1 MPDLD
6 FESVF
11 RRAAA
16 RAQETA
22 DRNRSEVAQARA
34 ALDADGRLLGVL
46 DHSPQLQASIL
57 REAIARAW
65 EGRFGRA
72 STHLQEFIELRRLA
86 ARAYARSRHPG
97 LREAWF
103 DAAARTANA
112 YRIAG
117 RHEEAGRVLWRLEAI
132 ERFTGPRGLTS
143 DTMRA
148 IQERGVR
155 RLGFLATLERARGNY
170 SEALRIA
177 NWTVAK
183 VRLVPNPPN
192 LAAAYSR
199 RAAIRVDYA
208 LELVGDERLQMLDEA
223 HKDIRKCLDNT
234 ADATVAA
241 GPIASLA
248 LWRARSGE
256 PFEQLC
262 SYLESYMGE
271 RPLPEAIALRLAWA
285 RALAVAP
292 ESLADADTGL
302 AQCCQRFHELER
314 PTDAG
319 IVVLDRIR
327 IRYEAGVP
335 LGIVQLVLEAKA
347 RLRAAELTP
356 ETNRVLDALWARALL
371 EARRGPLRAMALAPH
386 LEAAHRALSRP

>member
-1 MPDLD
+1 LVDH
-6 FESVF
+6 
-11 RRAAA
+11 
-16 RAQETA
+16 
-22 DRNRSEVAQARA
+22 ARA
-34 ALDADGRLLGVL
+34 ALAADDRRLVGVL
-46 DHSPQLQASIL
+46 DHPPRLQAAIL
-57 REAIARAW
+57 QEAIARAW
-65 EGRFGRA
+65 DGRFGRA
-72 STHLQEFIELRRLA
+72 SAHLEEFIELRRLA

-103 DAAARTANA
+103 EAAARTANA

-117 RHEEAGRVLWRLEAI
+117 RYEEAARALQRLAEI

-148 IQERGVR
+148 IQERGAR
-155 RLGFLATLERARGNY
+155 RLGFQATLERARGNY
-170 SEALRIA
+170 SEALWIA

-183 VRLVPNPPN
+183 LRLVPNPPG
-192 LAAAYSR
+192 LALAYSER
-199 RAAIRVDYA
+199 SAVRLELA
-208 LELVGDERLQMLDEA
+208 LELSGDERLQMLDEA
-223 HKDIRKCLDNT
+223 QKDIRKCMDNAIDGT
-234 ADATVAA
+234 IAA

-262 SYLESYMGE
+262 SYLDSYMGE
-271 RPLPEAIALRLAWA
+271 RPLPEAIALRISWA
-285 RALAVAP
+285 RALALAP
-292 ESLADADTGL
+292 TSLSEADVGLAD
-302 AQCCQRFHELER
+302 CYQRFNELER

-356 ETNRVLDALWARALL
+356 ETNRVLDALWARTLL
-371 EARRGPLRAMALAPH
+371 EARQGTLRRGLGQH
-386 LEAAHRALSRP
+386 LEAAHRALARA

>member
-22 DRNRSEVAQARA
+22 ERNRSVVAQARA
-34 ALDADGRLLGVL
+34 ALDADGRLVGVL
-46 DHSPQLQASIL
+46 EHPPQLQAAIL

-65 EGRFGRA
+65 DGRFGRA
-72 STHLQEFIELRRLA
+72 SAHLEEFIELRRQA

-103 DAAARTANA
+103 EAAARAANA

-117 RHEEAGRVLWRLEAI
+117 RYEEAARALSRLAAI
-132 ERFTGPRGLTS
+132 EGFTGPRGLTS
-143 DTMRA
+143 DTIRA
-148 IQERGVR
+148 IQERAAR
-155 RLGFLATLERARGNY
+155 RISFLVSLERARGNY
-170 SEALRIA
+170 ERALSLA
-177 NWTVAK
+177 NWEVAK
-183 VRLVPNPPN
+183 RRLLTDPRGLAMAYSMRSAVRLA
-192 LAAAYSR
+192 L
-199 RAAIRVDYA
+199 A
-208 LELVGDERLQMLDEA
+208 LELVGDDRLHMLDEA
-223 HKDIRKCLDNT
+223 QKDIRKCLDNAPDGT
-234 ADATVAA
+234 IAA

-262 SYLESYMGE
+262 SYLDAYTEGRS
-271 RPLPEAIALRLAWA
+271 LPEAIALRISWA
-285 RALAVAP
+285 RALAAAP
-292 ESLADADTGL
+292 ESLIAADTGL
-302 AQCCQRFHELER
+302 AQCYQRFNELER

-319 IVVLDRIR
+319 LVVLDRIR

-335 LGIVQLVLEAKA
+335 HGIVQLVLEAKT
-347 RLRAAELTP
+347 RLEAASLTP
-356 ETNRVLDALWARALL
+356 ETNRVLEALWARTLL
-371 EARRGPLRAMALAPH
+371 EARQGNLRRGLGQH
-386 LEAAHRALSRP
+386 LEAAHRALARG